1 MTLAPGTR
9 LGPYEI
15 LAPLGAGGMGE
26 VFRARDTRLG
36 REVAVKVLPEEVA
49 KSPERR
55 ARFEREARAVAAL
68 SDAGILALYDVSL
81 DGDPAF
87 VVTELL
93 EGETLRERLAEG
105 PLPVRKATGYAIQTA
120 RGLAAA
126 HAKGIVHRDLK
137 PENLFLVRDGQLK
150 ILDFGLARQDA
161 ATGGATDTRSP
172 TLAPPTDAGTVLGT
186 VGYMSPEQVRGETA
200 DARSDIFSLGA
211 VLYEMLSGR
220 RAFQHGTAAET
231 MTAIL
236 REDPPALER
245 DRASS
250 AGLVPAGLERVVSRC
265 LEKSVEERFQS
276 ARDLAFALE
285 AASLSTT
292 SPSGAQAAV
301 QAPRGRRARS
311 WMGPTLG
318 LLIGAIAGALA
329 VRAVVKAPSYE
340 PPRVRP
346 LTFSGH
352 DSDPAV
358 SPDGRLVAF
367 ASDRDGRSRI
377 WIKQLQGGGEAPL
390 TGGPDS
396 KPRFAS
402 DGSNVLFLRTDGGRL
417 DVYRT
422 ALVGGAPRKVM
433 EDVTAA
439 DWAPDGS
446 TLAFV
451 RGSQE
456 EGQGYRLGVRGLES
470 PSERILYEAAGQA
483 LLFPRFSPDGKE
495 IAVVEGSL
503 VMNAQYTVVLVDAA
517 SGKARKVTTP
527 GLPLACAAWS
537 GRGDGIVMA
546 RAGSVIGDSAGVPA
560 RVFLLDVKS
569 GAERSLL
576 WANGLFP
583 LSGIGRD
590 YGACDVVGAGRIV
603 YEAVEARLNLNEVT
617 IGPGRREESPLTV
630 GASRDRQPAYSPDG
644 ERVVFSSNRSGN
656 LDLWVLERQTG
667 ALRQLTDDPAQDWD
681 PGFSSDGRHVLWSSD
696 RSGHLEIWMADADGS
711 NARQVSHDGVDA
723 ENPTATPDGRWI
735 VYASGNPQKL
745 GIWKVRPDGQDA
757 TLLAPGGDLVP
768 EVSPDGRRV
777 LFATGEAATR
787 RVIRVVEIESGTR
800 VPFEI
805 RVDWPPF
812 ANSQILW
819 GRSRWM
825 PGGRAIAFVGADAE
839 GHSGVYVQDFAPGR
853 DTTSSRR
860 RLAGFSPESF
870 VESLGVSPDGKR
882 LTVSTLRQSSTLF
895 LAEGL
900 PGVEPPRRGA
910 SR

>member
-68 SDAGILALYDVSL
+68 SHAGILALHDVSL
-81 DGDPAF
+81 DDDPPF

-105 PLPVRKATGYAIQTA
+105 PLPVRKATDYAIQAA

-150 ILDFGLARQDA
+150 ILDFGLARQEA
-161 ATGGATDTRSP
+161 SGGATDTRSP

-220 RAFQHGTAAET
+220 RAFQLGTAAET

-276 ARDLAFALE
+276 ARDLGFALE

-292 SPSGAQAAV
+292 SPSGAVATV
-301 QAPRGRRARS
+301 RAPRGGRARR
-311 WMGPTLG
+311 WTAAVLG
-318 LLIGAIAGALA
+318 LLVGAIAGAVA
-329 VRAVVKAPSYE
+329 GRALVKQPPYE

-396 KPRFAS
+396 KPRFAP
-402 DGSNVLFLRTDGGRL
+402 DGSNVLFLRTEGGRL

-433 EDVTAA
+433 EDVAGA

-446 TLAFV
+446 SLAFV
-451 RGSQE
+451 RGRQE

-470 PSERILYEAAGQA
+470 PSERILYEAPGQS
-483 LLFPRFSPDGKE
+483 LLLPRFSPDGKE
-495 IAVVEGSL
+495 VAVVEGSL
-503 VMNAQYTVVLVDAA
+503 VGNAQYTVVLVDTA
-517 SGKARKVTTP
+517 SGKARRVTTP
-527 GLPLACAAWS
+527 GLPLACGAWS
-537 GRGDGIVMA
+537 GRGNAIVMA
-546 RAGSVIGDSAGVPA
+546 RAGSVIGDTSGVPA
-560 RVFLLDVKS
+560 RMFLLDTRN

-583 LSGIGRD
+583 LSGTGREV
-590 YGACDVVGAGRIV
+590 ASCDVVGAGQIV
-603 YEAVEARLNLNEVT
+603 YEAIEARLNLNEVA
-617 IGPGRREESPLTV
+617 IGPTRGGERPLTV

-644 ERVVFSSNRSGN
+644 ERIVFSSNRSGN
-656 LDLWVLERQTG
+656 LDLWVLEPRTG

-681 PGFSSDGRHVLWSSD
+681 PGFSPDGRHVLWSSD

-735 VYASGNPQKL
+735 LYASGNRQKL

-757 TLLAPGGDLVP
+757 TLLAPGGDVVP

-777 LFATGEAATR
+777 LFATLEAATR

-805 RVDWPPF
+805 GVDWPPF

-819 GRSRWM
+819 GRARWM

-860 RLAGFSPESF
+860 RLAGFSPEFF

-882 LTVSTLRQSSTLF
+882 LTISTLRQSSTLF

-900 PGVEPPRRGA
+900 PGVEPPRRPA
-910 SR
+910 PR